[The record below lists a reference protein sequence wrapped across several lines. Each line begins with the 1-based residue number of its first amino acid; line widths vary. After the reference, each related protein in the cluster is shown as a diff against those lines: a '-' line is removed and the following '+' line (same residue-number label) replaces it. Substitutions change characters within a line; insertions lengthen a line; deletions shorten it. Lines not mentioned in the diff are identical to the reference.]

1 MSFNHFGGEHSVLL
15 TILNAFVCLLF
26 FYIYYFMVLKQ
37 VLNFGVFSVTLRE
50 DWGAVRVITVQEL
63 HRNFLQIGSL
73 THNL

>member
-1 MSFNHFGGEHSVLL
+1 ML